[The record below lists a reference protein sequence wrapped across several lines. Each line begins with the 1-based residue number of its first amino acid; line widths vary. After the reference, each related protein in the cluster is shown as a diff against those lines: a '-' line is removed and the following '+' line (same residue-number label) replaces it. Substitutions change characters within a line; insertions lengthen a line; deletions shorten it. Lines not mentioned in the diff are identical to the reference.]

1 MKTIALELTQCLS
14 LVGVGKPSFVF
25 FVVFR
30 EKRDK
35 VSLDLFSF
43 LSLSLISTL
52 SKKKKK
58 NSLSLPYPLEDVPLV
73 PVAVGAPDLRAHH
86 PARGV
91 LDPHQRPGHLGV
103 EGGPAAARVELGL
116 CLVQLGAAA
125 GAVEGA
131 LFRVELVVLS
141 RAGGLGARL
150 AQDVELLFVCVGGGG
165 GVVSGYMAEVVEK
178 GKDEEEEKKMPRRRK
193 KKKTR

>member
-43 LSLSLISTL
+43 LSLSLISSF

-58 NSLSLPYPLEDVPLV
+58 KVSLSPLPP
-73 PVAVGAPDLRAHH
+73 
-86 PARGV
+86 
-91 LDPHQRPGHLGV
+91 
-103 EGGPAAARVELGL
+103 
-116 CLVQLGAAA
+116 
-125 GAVEGA
+125 
-131 LFRVELVVLS
+131 
-141 RAGGLGARL
+141 
-150 AQDVELLFVCVGGGG
+150 
-165 GVVSGYMAEVVEK
+165 
-178 GKDEEEEKKMPRRRK
+178 
-193 KKKTR
+193 